1 MLVAMTDSFQKHDLS
16 ALEQD
21 MLSTYADQI
30 ASLAQAAIEGGQN
43 VEVELAALLEGAP
56 DSVRT
61 QAVQRFREMVS
72 NMQEQMGDD
81 FQLTPEQEKIMQMH
95 AEREKAI
102 LAHMMSE
109 ETLDKMR
116 KAMLA
121 NPAFYE
127 QVMNLGEK
135 LAKRGIF
142 LDTQKQ
148 TITSSDVAAAVTP
161 QNKQKDSEKSR

>member
-1 MLVAMTDSFQKHDLS
+1 MSENFQKHNLS
-16 ALEQD
+16 EVEQD
-21 MLSTYADQI
+21 MLSTYAEQI
-30 ASLAQAAIEGGQN
+30 AHLAQAAVEGGQD
-43 VEVELAALLEGAP
+43 VEVALAGLLEGAP
-56 DSVRT
+56 DGVRT
-61 QAVQRFREMVS
+61 EAVQRFRAMVAALQEEMGADL
-72 NMQEQMGDD
+72 E
-81 FQLTPEQEKIMQMH
+81 LTPEQEKLMQQH
-95 AEREKAI
+95 KDRERAM
-102 LAHMMSE
+102 LAHQMSE

-148 TITSSDVAAAVTP
+148 SVTSSDVAAAVTP
-161 QNKQKDSEKSR
+161 KIKQPDTDKGRG